1 MDRGGRPLVAGY
13 GGLLRHHLSVD
24 AERRMHRSS
33 YAFSVRK
40 EMFAFLPAVDVPP
53 ALILVHDRSRQRAL
67 TTRALVLAEFG
78 AKVHTIS
85 LQMSQS
91 ACNVSSASG
100 RAGVSPPTVSC
111 G

>member
-1 MDRGGRPLVAGY
+1 MDRGGRLLVAGY

-53 ALILVHDRSRQRAL
+53 ALIPVPARSRQLAL
-67 TTRALVLAEFG
+67 TTRAVLLPAFAAE
-78 AKVHTIS
+78 VHRIA

-91 ACNVSSASG
+91 AS
-100 RAGVSPPTVSC
+100 
-111 G
+111 